1 MKLGENNVLD
11 PRLMRVILNNTRLP
25 ESMENDLLA
34 QAASVRAAAE
44 ELQALFARYGA
55 AMLLACFDALIDY
68 SERRTRAES
77 AAIPDGIYRHEE
89 QVLDDGAKGG
99 RIGCAWRSTGRAAR
113 SPSTSPAPI
122 RPSRADQ
129 RTAGHD
135 LGRNLLRYALRDR
148 SHNPQHRGLQA
159 PVPYNRA
166 AR

>member
-99 RIGCAWRSTGRAAR
+99 PYWLRLAIHRQGSEITFDFTGTDPTIKGRSTHRWPRPGPQSSTLCAA
-113 SPSTSPAPI
+113 
-122 RPSRADQ
+122 
-129 RTAGHD
+129 
-135 LGRNLLRYALRDR
+135 
-148 SHNPQHRGLQA
+148 
-159 PVPYNRA
+159 
-166 AR
+166 